1 MELNDFLYP
10 GYKYRGKATI
20 ENIAFD
26 AKLQQFAQRI
36 NIIAGLHTGGKLSS
50 QESYDRIKS
59 SWKEVEV
66 ARQELGINKS
76 R

>member
-1 MELNDFLYP
+1 MELNDFVYS
-10 GYKYRGKATI
+10 GYRYRGKATI

-50 QESYDRIKS
+50 QESYERIKS
-59 SWKEVEV
+59 SWKEVEE
-66 ARQELGINKS
+66 ARKILGISKS
-76 R
+76 H